1 MGSARKGLAICI
13 GVDDVPRLG
22 KPLRAAE
29 AIAAHMADLARA
41 LGYGGVTTLTGAEAT
56 RYRVRQAL
64 RRAAAE
70 AAPGDIVLLSFAGHG
85 GRLLLDATRD
95 DELVHECWHLHDA
108 PLADVELDEAL
119 RGFAAGV
126 RVLVVS
132 ESCFAG
138 GMAREEG
145 PRRSRGS
152 RGGPSVRYLLAAPE
166 DAAAWATRRTGAFTR
181 ALTET
186 LAARDGLGSYPA
198 FHAALTARFLAQN
211 VAHARPPVYDEA
223 GPGLADAEWGAPFA
237 VDPTADL
244 PAVPAPPPEPAR
256 EAGSSGESGRL
267 TRFLARLMGNED
279 GLLDRFLDP
288 SVDASQRVR
297 MLQEAGLGP
306 RAAGVVLRE
315 DAEGALGLVAAEV
328 LGWARQRQAAAGEA
342 SHQALWPGASLL
354 VSGVHP
360 SRARVGHPVEA
371 EVTGWH
377 FPARPEA
384 FRLVFVGPDRSVV
397 SAEVLD
403 RAPVDAWGQ
412 WRATVTLT
420 LPTTGDYAVY
430 LADND
435 RGEVSSLPR
444 ALRGVE
450 AAHP

>member
-1 MGSARKGLAICI
+1 MGSTRKGLAVCI
-13 GVDDVPRLG
+13 GIDDVPRLG
-22 KPLRAAE
+22 KPLHAAE
-29 AIAAHMADLARA
+29 SIAADMAALARA
-41 LGYGGVTTLTGAEAT
+41 LGYGGVTTLTGAAAT
-56 RYRVRQAL
+56 RHRVLKAL
-64 RRAAAE
+64 RGAADA
-70 AAPGDIVLLSFAGHG
+70 AAPGDIVLLTFAGHG
-85 GRLLLDATRD
+85 GRLLLDADRD

-119 RGFAAGV
+119 LAFAPGV

-152 RGGPSVRYLLAAPE
+152 TGGPSVRYLLAAPE
-166 DAAAWATRRTGAFTR
+166 NAAAWATRRTGAFTR
-181 ALTET
+181 ALAET
-186 LAARDGLGSYPA
+186 LAAREGLDSYRA
-198 FHAALTARFLAQN
+198 FHAALSARFLAQK
-211 VAHARPPVYDEA
+211 VAYARAPVYDEA
-223 GPGLADAEWGAPFA
+223 GPRLADADWGAPFA
-237 VDPTADL
+237 VDPSAAL
-244 PAVPAPPPEPAR
+244 PVVPAPAPEPAA
-256 EAGSSGESGRL
+256 EAGTAAETGRL

-297 MLQEAGLGP
+297 MLQDAGLGP

-354 VSGVHP
+354 ASGVHP
-360 SRARVGHPVEA
+360 GQARVGREVE
-371 EVTGWH
+371 VDVKGWH

-384 FRLVFVGPDRSVV
+384 FRVVFVGPNRSVV

-412 WRATVTLT
+412 WSATVKLT
-420 LPTTGDYAVY
+420 LPTSGDYAVY

-435 RGEVSSLPR
+435 RGEVSSLPK
-444 ALRGVE
+444 ALRGVV
-450 AAHP
+450 AVDS